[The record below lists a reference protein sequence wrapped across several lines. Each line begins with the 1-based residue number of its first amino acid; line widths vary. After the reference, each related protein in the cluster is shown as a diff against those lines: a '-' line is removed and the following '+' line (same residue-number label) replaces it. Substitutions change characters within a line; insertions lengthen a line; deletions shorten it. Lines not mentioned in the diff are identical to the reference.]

1 MSSTRR
7 SLLIQPPL
15 PLSHKPVKTKK
26 LIYMLGIQH
35 HWQQKDDLLQSDWTF
50 LCSILY
56 NTIGM
61 CYCRELSPKS
71 QITWHSAKLWHHSVD
86 FSDVEFG
93 SVLSASL
100 IWYSAAQ
107 RQESH
112 SLDSSH
118 SESCWTVPALSGRKN
133 PEVWEA
139 EVWHETVFLFTSIL
153 LRINGAVLKTKASLL
168 ERWWTDS
175 NLKSLSGT
183 CHKRVKEFTSKS
195 IWQFYFTQYF
205 GLCKLSA
212 VVLSDLR
219 IR

>member
-1 MSSTRR
+1 
-7 SLLIQPPL
+7 
-15 PLSHKPVKTKK
+15 
-26 LIYMLGIQH
+26 MLGIQH

-107 RQESH
+107 RQERH
-112 SLDSSH
+112 SPDSSH
-118 SESCWTVPALSGRKN
+118 SESCRTVPALSGRKN

-153 LRINGAVLKTKASLL
+153 LRINREVLKTKASLL

-195 IWQFYFTQYF
+195 IWQFYLHSILAFVNCQPYF
-205 GLCKLSA
+205 CQTFVYAKHKQRRLRGKCETTAADKQHLSK
-212 VVLSDLR
+212 
-219 IR
+219 